1 MRTETQPAT
10 TSRYRDAAI
19 EIGNHLVAG
28 ATAETFGVTWT
39 GDDLIGTDENSTSV
53 VHGPVGPDL
62 YGGAAGIA
70 WFLGHLARAT
80 ASQVYA
86 DVARDAL
93 VFSLSAA
100 RRELCPTNLSLYSGA
115 TGIALAAAE
124 VANALDDV
132 DLRCEAFALARDIA
146 DAIIAGAI
154 IEMDDLLG
162 GLAGVGIGLL
172 ALHRM
177 SGDSRHLD
185 ATRLACEQLVARR
198 SRSWWGDSW
207 PDHEGQPGLCGLG
220 HGASG
225 IGLVLAEAAWLTGDA
240 SLLDAAHAAFTYERG
255 HFARE
260 RSAWPDL
267 RKPESPGW
275 TTAWCHGALGIGA
288 VRLRLH
294 EATGEDWALAEASA
308 ALLAGRALAVNAGR
322 DAAQGIAHD
331 ATLCHGLGGVTELI
345 LLASE
350 ILNLPEHQQAARRL
364 ADLCLK
370 IRALNG
376 GKWTTGLAG
385 CTDVPGL
392 FIGIAG
398 IGVTMLRVDNP
409 AAIGSPM
416 LPGRPA
422 ITAKL

>member
-10 TSRYRDAAI
+10 TSRYLDAAI
-19 EIGNHLVAG
+19 EIGDNLVAG
-28 ATAETFGVTWT
+28 ATAETLGVTWV
-39 GDDLIGTDENSTSV
+39 GDDLIGTDETSTRV
-53 VHGPVGPDL
+53 IRGPVGPDL

-80 ASQVYA
+80 ASPVYA
-86 DVARDAL
+86 DVAHDAL

-100 RRELCPTNLSLYSGA
+100 RRELCPTSLSLYSGA

-132 DLRCEAFALARDIA
+132 DLRREAFALARDVA

-154 IEMDDLLG
+154 VEMNDLLS

-177 SGDSRHLD
+177 SGDSLYLD
-185 ATRLACEQLVARR
+185 ATRLACEQLIARR
-198 SRSWWGDSW
+198 SHAWWGDSW
-207 PDHEGQPGLCGLG
+207 PDQEGQPALCGLG
-220 HGASG
+220 HGATG
-225 IGLVLAEAAWLTGDA
+225 IGLALAETAWVTGDA
-240 SLLDAAHAAFTYERG
+240 PLLDAAHAAFTYERG

-308 ALLAGRALAVNAGR
+308 ALLAGRGLAVKAGR

-350 ILNLPEHQQAARRL
+350 ILKLPEHGQAARRL

-370 IRALNG
+370 IKSLNG
-376 GKWTTGLAG
+376 GSWTTGLAG
-385 CTDVPGL
+385 CANVPSL
-392 FIGIAG
+392 FTGIAG

-422 ITAKL
+422 ITANQ

>member
-19 EIGNHLVAG
+19 EIGDNLVAG
-28 ATAETFGVTWT
+28 ASAETLGVTWV
-39 GDDLIGTDENSTSV
+39 GDDLVGTDENNTSV
-53 VHGPVGPDL
+53 IHGPVGPDF

-80 ASQVYA
+80 ASPVYA
-86 DVARDAL
+86 DVARAGL
-93 VFSLSAA
+93 AFSLSTA
-100 RRELCPTNLSLYSGA
+100 RREFCPASLSLYSGA
-115 TGIALAAAE
+115 AGVALAAAE
-124 VANALDDV
+124 VADALDDM
-132 DLRCEAFALARDIA
+132 DLRREAFALARDIA
-146 DAIIAGAI
+146 NSIIAGAT
-154 IEMDDLLG
+154 IEMNDLLS
-162 GLAGVGIGLL
+162 GLAGVSIGLL

-177 SGDSRHLD
+177 SGDSLYLD
-185 ATRLACEQLVARR
+185 AARLACKYLMGRR
-198 SRSWWGDSW
+198 SHSWWGDSW
-207 PDHEGQPGLCGLG
+207 PDHEGQPALCGLG

-225 IGLVLAEAAWLTGDA
+225 IGLALAEAAWVTGDA
-240 SLLDAAHAAFTYERG
+240 SLLDAAHAAFTYERS

-275 TTAWCHGALGIGA
+275 TTAWCHGGLGIGA
-288 VRLRLH
+288 VRLRLY
-294 EATGEDWALAEASA
+294 EATGDDWALAEASA
-308 ALLAGRALAVNAGR
+308 ALLAARGLAVQAGR

-350 ILNLPEHQQAARRL
+350 ILKLPEHSQAACRL

-370 IRALNG
+370 IKSLNG

-385 CTDVPGL
+385 CADVPGL
-392 FIGIAG
+392 FTGIAG
-398 IGVTMLRVDNP
+398 VGVTMLRIGNP

-416 LPGRPA
+416 LPGRPV
-422 ITAKL
+422 ITAKR